1 MSPTMTDVVENIEIK
16 KRNLAS
22 IYFNTQ
28 KYPFIKEKLPFIE
41 ATLDNFHK
49 KTNFNFEI
57 WTS

>member
-1 MSPTMTDVVENIEIK
+1 MSPTMADVVENIEIK
-16 KRNLAS
+16 NNLA
-22 IYFNTQ
+22 IIKFNTQ

-57 WTS
+57 LTS